1 VAFDP
6 GIGVNG
12 TLPTKVARRDVSTV
26 TALTSCSIDKS
37 YTISASALIA
47 ATRTDGAGVFASP
60 IGNVGTGVLASP
72 KGSARIAVRSAAAAL
87 REGMPVPRLAFVGDC
102 EGTSDGR
109 VVAGAANGTGDG
121 EPESEGKAD
130 GNADGKADC
139 ASVTDL
145 L

>member
-1 VAFDP
+1 M
-6 GIGVNG
+6 
-12 TLPTKVARRDVSTV
+12 PTKVARRDVSTV

-72 KGSARIAVRSAAAAL
+72 MGSARIAVRSAAAAF
-87 REGMPVPRLAFVGDC
+87 REGLLVATLAFVGDC
-102 EGTSDGR
+102 EGTSDGS
-109 VVAGAANGTGDG
+109 VVVGAADGTGDG
-121 EPESEGKAD
+121 EPEGK
-130 GNADGKADC
+130 ADGKADC
-139 ASVTDL
+139 ASVSDL